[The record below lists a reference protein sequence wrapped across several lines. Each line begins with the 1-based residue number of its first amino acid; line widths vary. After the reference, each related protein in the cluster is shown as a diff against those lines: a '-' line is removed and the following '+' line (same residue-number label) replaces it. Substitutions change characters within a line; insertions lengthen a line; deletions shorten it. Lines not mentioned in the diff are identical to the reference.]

1 MKKTLL
7 TTTLLI
13 LVSLLAISC
22 NKGKNTSAT
31 TDNGTKLDLSTWQTV
46 DEFAIK
52 YDAKAESLTI
62 NGGEYFQLPLP
73 KELNDGEAIKVHL
86 KGQNNGASGFRSW
99 TVDEVQTTN
108 SDIYMD
114 ATFENLPSGDFDLTY
129 TLTAFAPSAYLFI
142 KGPQW
147 GTMLDKLTF
156 TYISVEY
163 LQ

>member
-7 TTTLLI
+7 STLLI
-13 LVSLLAISC
+13 FVSLLAISC
-22 NKGKNTSAT
+22 NKEKKSTAT
-31 TDNGTKLDLSTWQTV
+31 NDNGIKLDLSTWQTV
-46 DEFAIK
+46 DEFAVK
-52 YDAKAESLTI
+52 YDEKTESLTI

-73 KELNDGEAIKVHL
+73 TELNDGEVIKVHL
-86 KGQNNGASGFRSW
+86 KGQNNDSSGFRSW
-99 TVDEVQTTN
+99 IVDEVQTTN

-114 ATFENLPSGDFDLTY
+114 ATFENLPKGDFDLTY
-129 TLTAFAPSAYLFI
+129 TLTAFAPSSYLFI

-147 GTMLDKLTF
+147 GTMLEKLTF